1 MKPTPV
7 DNSND
12 RRQEKV
18 KFGFVIGKYLRKI
31 RKNKNISQENLS
43 LRAGY
48 YRTFVGKIEQG
59 LYSPSMHTIWRL
71 SDALGLKLSEFF
83 KRF

>member
-1 MKPTPV
+1 MKPIFV
-7 DNSND
+7 DNAND

-18 KFGFVIGKYLRKI
+18 KFGFEIGKYLRMI
-31 RKNKNISQENLS
+31 REDKKISQENLS
-43 LRAGY
+43 IKAGY

-71 SDALGLKLSEFF
+71 SDALGMTLSEFF
-83 KRF
+83 NGF